1 MSNGSMEG
9 MKTKPI
15 ARVMRSA
22 LWLALLCGCRP
33 DLDTFCGAKA
43 ECQSKYHDVDT
54 EEVEALCKEDSR
66 HMRRL
71 AALYDCADEYAKVEQ
86 CMFETGECRPPDE
99 SLHSGGWFFD
109 CQDAYPPSSDDCFVL
124 HDLD

>member
-1 MSNGSMEG
+1 M
-9 MKTKPI
+9 TTQPI
-15 ARVMRSA
+15 ARVMGSA

-71 AALYDCADEYAKVEQ
+71 AALYDCADEYAKVEE
-86 CMFETGECRPPDE
+86 CMFETGECRPPE
-99 SLHSGGWFFD
+99 EGLHSGGWLVD
-109 CQDAYPPSSDDCFVL
+109 CQDAYPPFSDDCFVL